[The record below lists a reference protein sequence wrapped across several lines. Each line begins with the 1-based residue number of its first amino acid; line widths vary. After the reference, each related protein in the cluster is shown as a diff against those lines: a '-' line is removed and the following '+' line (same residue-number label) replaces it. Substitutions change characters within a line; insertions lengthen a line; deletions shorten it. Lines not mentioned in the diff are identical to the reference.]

1 MLIIPGAG
9 ALYVAQDAT
18 LTIQMSTFDAGQGR
32 MSRARHAIY
41 YFNAGMHCYGC
52 THVWCV
58 TDLAVAGRERRH
70 GRHGRLARGFPGRG
84 LCKFG
89 KKGVENCDLSEDSHP
104 VLGSSSFGASETKP
118 ECKRLS
124 VRESG
129 RIAKAECAPS
139 ATQGPSFPSLSFRQ
153 PTVMYMC
160 MYH

>member
-1 MLIIPGAG
+1 
-9 ALYVAQDAT
+9 
-18 LTIQMSTFDAGQGR
+18 MSTFDARQGR
-32 MSRARHAIY
+32 MSRARHAI

-70 GRHGRLARGFPGRG
+70 GRLARGFPGRG
-84 LCKFG
+84 LCNFG
-89 KKGVENCDLSEDSHP
+89 KKGVENCDLSEDSHSA
-104 VLGSSSFGASETKP
+104 LSSSSFGVSETKP

-153 PTVMYMC
+153 PTVHNVHVHVPLTYVLKLGKQGVVARG
-160 MYH
+160 HHQLTS